1 MFISTK
7 KPHLMW
13 LFLFVL
19 HDASY
24 PLGASHLLDPLDV
37 FHYIDDN

>member
-1 MFISTK
+1 
-7 KPHLMW
+7 MW

-19 HDASY
+19 HVFRTV
-24 PLGASHLLDPLDV
+24 LGASHLLDPLDV